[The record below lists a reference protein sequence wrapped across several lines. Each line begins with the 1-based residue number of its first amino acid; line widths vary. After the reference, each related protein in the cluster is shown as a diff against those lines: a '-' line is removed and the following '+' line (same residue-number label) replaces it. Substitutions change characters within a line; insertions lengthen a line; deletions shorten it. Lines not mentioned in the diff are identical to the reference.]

1 MSGKRSKADFI
12 VVGFALF
19 AVFFGAGNL
28 IFPPFL
34 GLESGTKWFPALAC
48 FVLADAGLS
57 ILTVLAIVRLG
68 KGRQLLGRLP
78 RRAGLLCM
86 DIVMLIVGPALCI
99 PRTCATTFE
108 MGAHVLFPELSS
120 WVFGL
125 LFFALVAV
133 LTIRPGKVVDIVG
146 KYLTPMLLITIAV
159 LCVKGL
165 LSPIGDI
172 ISPHEGFQP
181 LREGF
186 LNGYQTMDVLG
197 ALAITIVILKTVSDK
212 GYADKKSQM
221 KVIGRAGIVAGIA
234 LFLVYGGL
242 AYLGATTSNMNL
254 SSEIGHTELVV
265 LVTYLLLK
273 RFGVVLLALIVFFA
287 CLTTAVGLVSSAA
300 AYFTDRMKGRVSYTA
315 LVLVICA
322 VSMLISNVG
331 ITTMI
336 RFAGPML
343 SVLYPLLLTQVFL
356 SFFDEKI
363 RKNGVFIGAAVGA
376 VIPMLFDVLN
386 GLGLPFSFV
395 TKLPLYSLGFAWVIP
410 SVIGAV
416 IGALIPEKT
425 AVRTVPIGSAAAV
438 PAAKEVS

>member
-1 MSGKRSKADFI
+1 MNVQKPRKSDFI

-34 GLESGTKWFPALAC
+34 GLQSGTKWFPALAC

-57 ILTVLAIVRLG
+57 IMTVLAIVRLG
-68 KGRQLLGRLP
+68 AKHGLLDRLP
-78 RRAGLLCM
+78 KKAGHLCM

-120 WVFGL
+120 WIFGV
-125 LFFALVAV
+125 LFFAVVAV

-159 LCVKGL
+159 LCVKGF

-172 ISPHEGFQP
+172 TKPMEGFQA
-181 LREGF
+181 LKEGF

-197 ALAITIVILKTVSDK
+197 ALAITIVIMKTVQDK
-212 GYADKKSQM
+212 GYHDKRSQM

-242 AYLGATTSNMNL
+242 AYLGAATSNMNL

-287 CLTTAVGLVSSAA
+287 CLTTAVGLVSSAS
-300 AYFTDRMKGRVSYTA
+300 AYFADRLKGRVSYTA
-315 LVLVICA
+315 LVLIICA

-331 ITTMI
+331 ISTMI
-336 RFAGPML
+336 SFAGPML

-356 SFFDEKI
+356 SFFSEKI
-363 RKNGVFIGAAVGA
+363 KKNSVFAGAALGA
-376 VIPMLFDVLN
+376 MIPMLLDTAN
-386 GLGLPFSFV
+386 GFGLPFSFI
-395 TKLPLYSLGFAWVIP
+395 TRLPLYSLGFVWVLP
-410 SVIGAV
+410 AAV
-416 IGALIPEKT
+416 GGIIGALIPEKT
-425 AVRTVPIGSAAAV
+425 DAV
-438 PAAKEVS
+438 PVFSISSQ